1 MRISELSRASGV
13 PIPTIK
19 FYLRERLLAAGRR
32 VATNQADYDQGH
44 LRRLRLIRAL
54 AEVGGLP
61 LATVRRVLEAVG
73 DPSLPM
79 HEALGIAR
87 RALAPEPGE
96 QHDPAVAEARA
107 EVDWFLEEL
116 AWQVS
121 PDAPGRDELAVA
133 LATLRRVGWPDAG
146 TRLFTHYAR
155 AADRLAAREVE
166 RTTPTGATRAET
178 MERVVIGTVVF
189 DAVLSALRGLAQEHH
204 SAARLG
210 RPNERKHPARAR
222 ANPAS
227 STMSMTRNT
236 GAPTS
241 PDRP

>member
-19 FYLRERLLAAGRR
+19 FYLRERLLPAGRR
-32 VATNQADYDQGH
+32 VATNQADYGQGH
-44 LRRLRLIRAL
+44 VRRLRLIRAL

-61 LATVRRVLEAVG
+61 LATVRRVLGAVD

-87 RALAPEPGE
+87 RALAPEPAE

-107 EVDWFLEEL
+107 EVDRFLEDL

-133 LATLRRVGWPDAG
+133 LATLRRVGWPDAD

-155 AADRLAAREVE
+155 TADRLAAREVQ
-166 RTTPTGATRAET
+166 RTTPAGATRAET

-189 DAVLSALRGLAQEHH
+189 DGVILALRRLAQEHH

-210 RPNERKHPARAR
+210 EPKGRSRTARAR
-222 ANPAS
+222 PNPPSATVPIS
-227 STMSMTRNT
+227 GNT
-236 GAPTS
+236 GAPH
-241 PDRP
+241 